1 MTAAAA
7 GGKMGDITGH
17 PANCASPSS
26 SESIQAPLPPPQKPP
41 PHTPPGGAP
50 RAPDAEARALWHR
63 GMRWSVEAITGATLG
78 AAERHR
84 QIHEKGYTR
93 EHDDALAP
101 NDLTWAAWCLLDA
114 AASEVPSPETPK
126 MWPLGA
132 GEWKPEHAA
141 IRRLVIAQALIAAEL
156 DRLLAE
162 DRNMST

>member
-1 MTAAAA
+1 MTTAAA
-7 GGKMGDITGH
+7 GGSMEHMPDRPATCTCSASIVAIEATIDPREIRHRFTAVPCGH
-17 PANCASPSS
+17 EQS
-26 SESIQAPLPPPQKPP
+26 
-41 PHTPPGGAP
+41 
-50 RAPDAEARALWHR
+50 DAEARALWHR

-93 EHDDALAP
+93 EHDDALAR

-114 AASEVPSPETPK
+114 AASEAPSPEMPK

-132 GEWKPEHAA
+132 GEWNPEHAA